1 MVVIPF
7 MAAITGVWRIGIVA
21 GMAKVTIVGNIG
33 MCPGQRI
40 IIVMDRESCRLPP
53 GIGCVTGFTGNRQC
67 QSGMARVRRLIIIA
81 NMTIRAD
88 SCSPCITIYMAFR
101 AGRGDMGPRQWK
113 I

>member
-7 MAAITGVWRIGIVA
+7 MASIAGVWRISIVA

-40 IIVMDRESCRLPP
+40 IIVMDRESCRLPTW
-53 GIGCVTGFTGNRQC
+53 ICRVTGFTGNRYSQC
-67 QSGMARVRRLIIIA
+67 CMAGVRRLIIIA
-81 NMTIRAD
+81 NVTIRAD
-88 SCSPCITIYMAFR
+88 SGGPCVAIYMAFR
-101 AGRGDMGPRQWK
+101 AGRGDMGPCQGE